1 LTERF
6 GQNLNGTKVEQY
18 VGTASLRT
26 GDQLRLRTVR
36 STMKTNLKVML
47 AALGIAI
54 LASPVMA
61 SSAPNAHNA
70 HGSVARANTA
80 PVVEGNQIRID
91 DAVHVA
97 FPQQG
102 AGG

>member
-1 LTERF
+1 
-6 GQNLNGTKVEQY
+6 
-18 VGTASLRT
+18 
-26 GDQLRLRTVR
+26 
-36 STMKTNLKVML
+36 MKTNLKVIL
-47 AALGIAI
+47 AALGIAV

-61 SSAPNAHNA
+61 LSASYPHNA

-80 PVVEGNQIRID
+80 PVVEGSQIRID

-102 AGG
+102 AGD

>member
-1 LTERF
+1 
-6 GQNLNGTKVEQY
+6 
-18 VGTASLRT
+18 
-26 GDQLRLRTVR
+26 
-36 STMKTNLKVML
+36 MKTNLKVIL
-47 AALGIAI
+47 AALGIAV

-61 SSAPNAHNA
+61 QSASHPHNA
-70 HGSVARANTA
+70 RGSVARANTA
-80 PVVEGNQIRID
+80 PVIEGSQIRID